1 MAVHRL
7 ILLEHLRRLGWPAAG
22 GAALLVLAAAYG
34 LLVLW
39 PAWQTREVL
48 AGQIVEARER
58 LGRIARG
65 VELPPQG
72 PGQQLADFHRQLPAQ
87 PAATATID
95 RIYAAARAENLSL
108 ARGEYSL
115 GIDPKTRLARYRI
128 LLPVRA
134 GYPQLRRFLHRLL
147 AEVPALVLE
156 DVEFKRKDIHETE
169 LEARIRMTLYLSRW

>member
-7 ILLEHLRRLGWPAAG
+7 ILRERLRRLGWPGAG
-22 GAALLVLAAAYG
+22 GAALLALAAAHG
-34 LLVLW
+34 LFVLW
-39 PAWQTREVL
+39 PAWQAREAL
-48 AGQIVEARER
+48 AAQIVAARER
-58 LGRIARG
+58 QARIERG
-65 VELPPQG
+65 IELPAQG

-87 PAATATID
+87 PAASSAID
-95 RIYAAARAENLSL
+95 RIYAAARAHNLSL

-134 GYPQLRRFLHRLL
+134 GYPQLRRFLHSLL
-147 AEVPALVLE
+147 SEVPALVLE
-156 DVEFKRKDIHETE
+156 DVEFKRKAIHETE

>member
-1 MAVHRL
+1 MGVHRL
-7 ILLEHLRRLGWPAAG
+7 ILRERLRRLGWPGAV
-22 GAALLVLAAAYG
+22 GAALLVLATAHG
-34 LLVLW
+34 LLGLW
-39 PAWQTREVL
+39 PAWQEREAL
-48 AGQIVEARER
+48 AGRIVEARER
-58 LGRIARG
+58 QVRIERG

-134 GYPQLRRFLHRLL
+134 GYPQLRRFLHSLL

-156 DVEFKRKDIHETE
+156 DVEFKRKEIHQTE
-169 LEARIRMTLYLSRW
+169 LDGRIRMTLYLSRW

>member
-1 MAVHRL
+1 MGVHRL
-7 ILLEHLRRLGWPAAG
+7 ILRERLRRLGWPGTA
-22 GAALLVLAAAYG
+22 GAALLVLVVAHG
-34 LLVLW
+34 FVVLW
-39 PAWQTREVL
+39 PAWQEREAL
-48 AGQIVEARER
+48 AGRILEARER
-58 LGRIARG
+58 QVRIERG

-134 GYPQLRRFLHRLL
+134 DYPQLRRFLHSLL

-156 DVEFKRKDIHETE
+156 DVEFKRKEIHQTE
-169 LEARIRMTLYLSRW
+169 LDGRIRMTLYLSRW